1 MRFDVSSGCLRNGFR
16 VLLSADAQKRSLVR
30 VNMYKEDVW
39 GEYAS
44 NTCTFDST
52 GRVYTYL
59 EHVLHYQPS
68 ISKLQSQQVSVNT
81 RR

>member
-1 MRFDVSSGCLRNGFR
+1 MSQEWFSCLVVGRRAEERLHG
-16 VLLSADAQKRSLVR
+16 VSLVR

-44 NTCTFDST
+44 NSGTFDST
-52 GRVYTYL
+52 GRVYTYSK
-59 EHVLHYQPS
+59 HVLHYQPS